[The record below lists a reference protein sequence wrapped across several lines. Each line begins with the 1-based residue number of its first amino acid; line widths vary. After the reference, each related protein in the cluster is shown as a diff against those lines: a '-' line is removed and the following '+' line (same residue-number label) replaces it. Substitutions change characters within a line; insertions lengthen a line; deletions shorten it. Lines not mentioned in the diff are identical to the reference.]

1 MHATTKMAT
10 ATKTLGRQFGACA
23 PATRTTTRT
32 TKWIKI
38 TAADVTHHM
47 RDDWRM
53 DLDEGW

>member
-23 PATRTTTRT
+23 PARRTTTRT

-47 RDDWRM
+47 RDD
-53 DLDEGW
+53 D